1 MGTQME
7 ITRGGLKMDILA
19 IGAAIIYFIAIGIIS
34 YFGAKKTKTLA
45 DFVAAS
51 GRLGFWTYVL
61 LMVGS
66 VTSGMTIIGVAGT
79 SFQGGWAN
87 LWERVIGPPFAI
99 SFCTILIGYKLWNL
113 RKKFQMLTIQDY
125 LAIRYEDP
133 KIIRMIA
140 GIISAAT
147 CFAYLIAQYTAIGI
161 VSEAILGIPYSLA
174 SFIALIVVIGYVMT
188 GGMFS
193 TAWTTFLQSILI
205 ILVIFISAP
214 IIISWMGG
222 WIVLNELV
230 SQVPIL
236 QQTIRGVSST
246 YLFAQFLDKPFGP
259 ADVPLVGWAYNLTLF
274 GITVPLGLMV
284 APHIVNNVLCF
295 KDSKCIKWGPL
306 LMYVL
311 CVPLIL
317 STSVIGIA
325 ARVAWAQGK
334 LNISSLVL
342 EGGVTVAWNDMAF
355 PTIAKVALPY
365 GLLMLLLPCVLAA
378 VMSTTDRLLV
388 TGASNISYD
397 VIKNAIRPT
406 ISDKGIKWINGI
418 VILIIGIFSW
428 WLSLTPQP
436 MLAWFIWAALALM
449 VNCFFWPIIGGL
461 YWKRMNKHSARWCM
475 IIGFITTLL
484 SFAIWGKNIIIP
496 GVLAVYAVVP
506 GFIASTLTV
515 IILSFITKPQ
525 SEEILKETS
534 TGLFLRS
541 K

>member
-1 MGTQME
+1 
-7 ITRGGLKMDILA
+7 MDILA
-19 IGAAIIYFIAIGIIS
+19 IGIAITYFITIGIIS
-34 YFGAKKTKTLA
+34 YFGAKRTKTLA

-87 LWERVIGPPFAI
+87 LWERVFGPPFALA
-99 SFCTILIGYKLWNL
+99 FCTILIGHKLWNL
-113 RKKFQMLTIQDY
+113 RKKFQILTVQDY
-125 LAIRYEDP
+125 FALRYEDP

-140 GIISAAT
+140 GIISATT

-161 VSEAILGIPYSLA
+161 VSEAILGVPYSLA

-205 ILVIFISAP
+205 ILIIFISTP
-214 IIISWMGG
+214 IIINWIGG
-222 WIVLNELV
+222 WIVFNELI

-236 QQTIRGVSST
+236 QQAIRGVSST
-246 YLFAQFLDKPFGP
+246 YLFAPFLDKPFGP
-259 ADVPLVGWAYNLTLF
+259 ANIPLVGWAYNLTLF

-306 LMYVL
+306 LMYII
-311 CVPLIL
+311 CVPLTL
-317 STSVIGIA
+317 STSLIGLA

-334 LNISSLVL
+334 LNISSLIL

-355 PTIAKVALPY
+355 PTIAKAALPY
-365 GLLMLLLPCVLAA
+365 GLLILLLPCVLAA

-388 TGASNISYD
+388 TAASNISYD

-406 ISDKGIKWINGI
+406 VSDKGIKWINRLVVLIVGI
-418 VILIIGIFSW
+418 TSW

-436 MLAWFIWAALALM
+436 MLAWFIWAALAIM

-461 YWKRMNKHSARWCM
+461 YWKRMNKHAARWCM

-484 SFAIWGKNIIIP
+484 SFAIWGKSIIIP
-496 GVLAVYAVVP
+496 DILAVYTVVP

-525 SEEILKETS
+525 SEEILKKMS
-534 TGLFLRS
+534 TGLFLRN